1 MQYTAI
7 QEQFN
12 SVIEYSQGYSGVNTD
27 ELFEKW
33 LDAKRDFIEVMGG
46 KLIYEYPE
54 TVYFELGPKEKSLR
68 VDDFI
73 SMVENRWDNYDLS
86 LFIEAQKEGFFSNQ
100 VVESY
105 NYNGQI
111 IPKGMKLL
119 KAFKFFESN
128 TKVLN
133 DIQSAAS
140 MIIQEDKVE
149 GKLCLSVHPLDFLS
163 SSENTHNWRS
173 CHALD
178 GDYRGGNLSY
188 MVDKSTIMCYLKS
201 TKNEKL
207 PNFPK
212 EVPWNSKKWRVL
224 LFFSNDWNMIFAGR
238 QYPFYTESG
247 LNFVKDKIL
256 SEKFKLGDWSEWTN
270 KKIRGF
276 EANVL
281 LYCYMKYVYILVV
294 T

>member
-119 KAFKFFESN
+119 KAFKFFERN

-133 DIQSAAS
+133 DIQSGIFSEVDISKNTKFEESTNNSIKRYYLQAGEVEQMLLDDIYNLKGTNPRFWEEESTTSA
-140 MIIQEDKVE
+140 IIAPD
-149 GKLCLSVHPLDFLS
+149 
-163 SSENTHNWRS
+163 NTN
-173 CHALD
+173 
-178 GDYRGGNLSY
+178 
-188 MVDKSTIMCYLKS
+188 
-201 TKNEKL
+201 
-207 PNFPK
+207 
-212 EVPWNSKKWRVL
+212 
-224 LFFSNDWNMIFAGR
+224 IF
-238 QYPFYTESG
+238 
-247 LNFVKDKIL
+247 
-256 SEKFKLGDWSEWTN
+256 
-270 KKIRGF
+270 
-276 EANVL
+276 
-281 LYCYMKYVYILVV
+281 
-294 T
+294 

>member
-188 MVDKSTIMCYLKS
+188 MVDKSTIMFYLIS
-201 TKNEKL
+201 AKNEKL
-207 PNFPK
+207 LIFLIV
-212 EVPWNSKKWRVL
+212 VPWN
-224 LFFSNDWNMIFAGR
+224 
-238 QYPFYTESG
+238 
-247 LNFVKDKIL
+247 
-256 SEKFKLGDWSEWTN
+256 
-270 KKIRGF
+270 
-276 EANVL
+276 
-281 LYCYMKYVYILVV
+281 
-294 T
+294 

>member
-27 ELFEKW
+27 ELLEKW

-133 DIQSAAS
+133 DIKSPAS

-149 GKLCLSVHPLDFLS
+149 GKLCL
-163 SSENTHNWRS
+163 
-173 CHALD
+173 
-178 GDYRGGNLSY
+178 
-188 MVDKSTIMCYLKS
+188 
-201 TKNEKL
+201 
-207 PNFPK
+207 
-212 EVPWNSKKWRVL
+212 
-224 LFFSNDWNMIFAGR
+224 
-238 QYPFYTESG
+238 
-247 LNFVKDKIL
+247 
-256 SEKFKLGDWSEWTN
+256 
-270 KKIRGF
+270 
-276 EANVL
+276 
-281 LYCYMKYVYILVV
+281 
-294 T
+294 

>member
-86 LFIEAQKEGFFSNQ
+86 LFIEAQKEGFFSSQ
-100 VVESY
+100 GVESY

-128 TKVLN
+128 TKV
-133 DIQSAAS
+133 
-140 MIIQEDKVE
+140 
-149 GKLCLSVHPLDFLS
+149 
-163 SSENTHNWRS
+163 
-173 CHALD
+173 
-178 GDYRGGNLSY
+178 
-188 MVDKSTIMCYLKS
+188 
-201 TKNEKL
+201 
-207 PNFPK
+207 
-212 EVPWNSKKWRVL
+212 
-224 LFFSNDWNMIFAGR
+224 
-238 QYPFYTESG
+238 
-247 LNFVKDKIL
+247 
-256 SEKFKLGDWSEWTN
+256 
-270 KKIRGF
+270 
-276 EANVL
+276 
-281 LYCYMKYVYILVV
+281 
-294 T
+294 